1 MAINLFNFD
10 KQWMSIDT
18 QRYPQKETF
27 NFQDFQNKYWKPV
40 KSSVK
45 SSATL
50 TSRDE
55 VPMTQEL
62 TPIKANIQPTTKLVS
77 RSDIIQEQNRGA
89 TNLFVDEQKALNN
102 MLRDWIDEW
111 TARQVITERRKGLA
125 WWLTQTEANA
135 LLRMQQDGLDSATAI
150 EVLNAQRKKIQQE
163 QPRNIGRE
171 LFNVPVWAAALATE
185 QAWNILDFVT
195 WWKYGFK
202 EDVEWVKRANEYLAD
217 SPWYTAWRYIA
228 WTWEMIWIWPTSLA
242 KTFGG
247 RVAQWAALGAWF
259 WAATPILEK
268 WSDATMGNIIE
279 GWVIGW
285 VIGWAAVPVVEKV
298 AIPAIAWTLNKGKKY
313 WTALIKGWT
322 TWVTKSVAR
331 DINKLWQSLK
341 KWTTIPVT
349 QKTTREI
356 PQAIIKRDLWFT
368 PTERAK
374 IEKITW
380 MTEGQYIL
388 SKNLGWKW
396 KEELAE
402 FFDKQASDMYNG
414 ISQKLKSVD
423 IKVNEPAATEAL
435 NDILEQLT
443 SKPKLAR
450 AYAKDIKGIQD
461 MLAKWEYTLDEL
473 NNIRRA
479 YDKVNTWIYTAKWE
493 IKSWLE
499 ANIDADIRRK
509 LNNTIQKEAK
519 KYWIDVKAMNT
530 ELRAWI
536 ELKDALLRRLSQEE
550 RNNFIW
556 LQDLWVSAILSW
568 WNPVA
573 AVATIWA
580 KKYGEE
586 LAPSIAQKLYNL
598 NKSKNVPS
606 RMTRGNTIVT
616 SPKSSKL
623 GLTPSSM
630 NNTAKS
636 PKVAP
641 TPLKKWVLSEREK
654 SLITKK
660 KSK

>member
-1 MAINLFNFD
+1 MVNLFNFNT
-10 KQWMSIDT
+10 QNQGMSIDPSIK
-18 QRYPQKETF
+18 Q
-27 NFQDFQNKYWKPV
+27 KPV
-40 KSSVK
+40 FDLLKYQQTYNKQATTPVK
-45 SSATL
+45 
-50 TSRDE
+50 E
-55 VPMTQEL
+55 VVAKPKIE
-62 TPIKANIQPTTKLVS
+62 KG
-77 RSDIIQEQNRGA
+77 RGA
-89 TNLFVDEQKALNN
+89 TTLFIDEQEAFNN
-102 MLRDWIDEW
+102 MLTDGIDET
-111 TARQVITERRKGLA
+111 TAKQVITERRKSLA

-135 LLRMQQDGLDSATAI
+135 LLEMQKDGLDSTTAI

-163 QPRNIGRE
+163 QPKSIGRE
-171 LFNVPVWAAALATE
+171 LFNAPVWVAALVTE
-185 QAWNILDFVT
+185 QAGNVLDFAT

-202 EDVEWVKRANEYLAD
+202 EDVEWVKKANEYLAD

-228 WTWEMIWIWPTSLA
+228 WAWEMIWVWPTSLA
-242 KTFGG
+242 KTFWW

-259 WAATPILEK
+259 WAANPILEK
-268 WSDATMGNIIE
+268 GSEATKWDIIE

-285 VIGWAAVPVVEKV
+285 VIGWAAVPVLEKV
-298 AIPAIAWTLNKGKKY
+298 AIPAIAWTLSKGKKY

-322 TWVTKSVAR
+322 SWVTKSVAR

-341 KWTTIPVT
+341 KGTTIPIT
-349 QKTTREI
+349 EKTTRDI
-356 PQAIIKRDLWFT
+356 PQVIIKRDLDFN

-423 IKVNEPAATEAL
+423 VTVKSPTATEAL
-435 NDILEQLT
+435 NDMLEQLT

-461 MLAKWEYTLDEL
+461 MLTKWEYTLDEL

-509 LNNTIQKEAK
+509 LNETIEKEAK

-568 WNPVA
+568 WNSIT

-580 KKYGEE
+580 KKYWEK
-586 LAPSIAQKLYNL
+586 LAPSLAQKLYNL

-606 RMTRGNTIVT
+606 RMTRGNTIIAN
-616 SPKSSKL
+616 PKSSKL

-630 NNTAKS
+630 NNMVKPS
-636 PKVAP
+636 KVTP
-641 TPLKKWVLSEREK
+641 TLLKKWVLSDKEK
-654 SLITKK
+654 ALITKT